1 MADDDAVALMEA
13 SQGTALWLGDGTCA
27 GGGASDAA
35 HRYSTLTS
43 NALGLAEANHAATGV
58 GFATK
63 PDIGS
68 QVDAAS
74 KLASAGVAYVFLMAG
89 LADSYDSLGSMR
101 STVAAAV
108 RAAAKAWPKA
118 RVVVGVAPGCLTG
131 LDDDKLGKMELVW
144 TAIRL
149 GAGDAGALVCDGL
162 WKVCGS
168 DPALCSSG
176 RLPNDDGHAL
186 LAESIEASVR
196 EDQGEPLDQPIEN
209 LTRVVASGGG
219 DWLSRSLRE
228 SRRREAEKREANR
241 PTGTELSNIT
251 SKLEDVTKGQA
262 LMQAIQQQ
270 MLDQLKQQQETLE
283 KQQRQ
288 LETQQD
294 QLKRQSD
301 QLKRQSDQLKR
312 QQETLTGIVGQ
323 QGDTVESLKSI
334 TAQLASQQTKIQ
346 QTITKCYGEF
356 EHLSK
361 VLGGQNIIYNPMFPP
376 SW

>member
-1 MADDDAVALMEA
+1 MADDDTIASMEA

-27 GGGASDAA
+27 GGGASDAT

-43 NALGLAEANHAATGV
+43 KALGLVEENHAATGV

-63 PDIGS
+63 PNVGS

-74 KLASAGVAYVFLMAG
+74 KLALAGVTYVFLMAG
-89 LADSYDSLGSMR
+89 ITDSYDSLGSMR
-101 STVAAAV
+101 SATAAAV
-108 RAAAKAWPKA
+108 RAAAKAWPGA
-118 RVVVGVAPGCLTG
+118 RVVAGVAPGCLTG
-131 LDDDKLGKMELVW
+131 LDDAALERMELVW

-176 RLPNDDGHAL
+176 RLPNDDGHAA

-196 EDQGEPLDQPIEN
+196 EDQGEPLDAPITD

-270 MLDQLKQQQETLE
+270 MLDQLKQQQETIE

-294 QLKRQSD
+294 QL
-301 QLKRQSDQLKR
+301 R
-312 QQETLTGIVGQ
+312 QQQASLQSQQKQLESIVGQ
-323 QGDTVESLKSI
+323 QGETVASLQTM
-334 TAQLASQQTKIQ
+334 TADLQKQVRNTSVLLNWCNVQFGAISS
-346 QTITKCYGEF
+346 YVEGYVPG
-356 EHLSK
+356 SK
-361 VLGGQNIIYNPMFPP
+361 PALE
-376 SW
+376 

>member
-1 MADDDAVALMEA
+1 MADDDAVASVEA

-43 NALGLAEANHAATGV
+43 KALGLVEENHAATGV

-74 KLASAGVAYVFLMAG
+74 KLGLAGVAYVFLMAG
-89 LADSYDSLGSMR
+89 ITDSYDSLGSMR
-101 STVAAAV
+101 SAMAAAV
-108 RAAAKAWPKA
+108 RAAAKAWPGA
-118 RVVVGVAPGCLTG
+118 RVVAGVAPGCLTG
-131 LDDDKLGKMELVW
+131 LDDDKLEKMELVW

-149 GAGDAGALVCDGL
+149 GAGDAGALVRDGL

-176 RLPNDDGHAL
+176 RLPNDDGHAA

-196 EDQGEPLDQPIEN
+196 EDQGEPLDQPVEN
-209 LTRVVASGGG
+209 LTRVVTSGGA
-219 DWLSRSLRE
+219 DWLSRSMLA

-270 MLDQLKQQQETLE
+270 MLDQLKRQQKMLESQQDQLKQQQETL
-283 KQQRQ
+283 QRQ
-288 LETQQD
+288 QTALEAAQKQLGQQQD
-294 QLKRQSD
+294 QL
-301 QLKRQSDQLKR
+301 
-312 QQETLTGIVGQ
+312 GQ
-323 QGDTVESLKSI
+323 QQDEMK
-334 TAQLASQQTKIQ
+334 K
-346 QTITKCYGEF
+346 TITNWSENTLRPWIEK
-356 EHLSK
+356 EHQKIWDAVHKLQQ
-361 VLGGQNIIYNPMFPP
+361 GTNA
-376 SW
+376 

>member
-1 MADDDAVALMEA
+1 MADDDAGVSTEE

-27 GGGASDAA
+27 GGGASDTA

-43 NALGLAEANHAATGV
+43 KALGLVEANHAATGV
-58 GFATK
+58 GFATE

-74 KLASAGVAYVFLMAG
+74 KLALTGVTYVFLMAG
-89 LADSYDSLGSMR
+89 LADFYDSLGSMR
-101 STVAAAV
+101 AATTAAV
-108 RAAAKAWPKA
+108 RAAAKAWPGA
-118 RVVVGVAPGCLTG
+118 RVVAGVAPGCLTG
-131 LDDDKLGKMELVW
+131 LDDAALEKMELVW

-168 DPALCSSG
+168 DPALCASG
-176 RLPNDDGHAL
+176 GLPNDDGHAA

-196 EDQGEPLDQPIEN
+196 EDQGEPLDQPIAD
-209 LTRVVASGGG
+209 LTRVVVSGGG

-262 LMQAIQQQ
+262 LMQAIQRQ
-270 MLDQLKQQQETLE
+270 MLDQLKRQQETLE

-288 LETQQD
+288 LETQQG

-301 QLKRQSDQLKR
+301 QLQR

-334 TAQLASQQTKIQ
+334 TAQLGQQQTRIQ

-361 VLGGQNIIYNPMFPP
+361 VLGGQNIIYSPMFPP

>member
-1 MADDDAVALMEA
+1 MADDDTIASMEA
-13 SQGTALWLGDGTCA
+13 SQGTVLWLGDGTCA

-43 NALGLAEANHAATGV
+43 KALGLVEENHAATGV

-74 KLASAGVAYVFLMAG
+74 KLGLAGVAYVFLMAG
-89 LADSYDSLGSMR
+89 ITDSYDSLGSMR
-101 STVAAAV
+101 SATAAAV
-108 RAAAKAWPKA
+108 RAAAKAWPGA
-118 RVVVGVAPGCLTG
+118 RVVAGVAPGCLTG
-131 LDDDKLGKMELVW
+131 LDDAALERMELVW

-176 RLPNDDGHAL
+176 GLPNDDGHAL

-196 EDQGEPLDQPIEN
+196 EDQGEPLDQPVEN
-209 LTRVVASGGG
+209 LTRVVTSGGG

-270 MLDQLKQQQETLE
+270 MLDQLQRQQKMLESQQQQLKQQQDAPAG
-283 KQQRQ
+283 
-288 LETQQD
+288 QQD
-294 QLKRQSD
+294 QL
-301 QLKRQSDQLKR
+301 R
-312 QQETLTGIVGQ
+312 QQQASLQSQQKQLESIVGQ
-323 QGDTVESLKSI
+323 QGETVASLQTVTADLQKQARNTSVLLNWCNVQFGSI
-334 TAQLASQQTKIQ
+334 SS
-346 QTITKCYGEF
+346 YVEGYVPG
-356 EHLSK
+356 SK
-361 VLGGQNIIYNPMFPP
+361 PALE
-376 SW
+376 

>member
-1 MADDDAVALMEA
+1 MADDDEAGVSTDA
-13 SQGTALWLGDGTCA
+13 SQGTALWLGDGACA

-43 NALGLAEANHAATGV
+43 KALGLVEANHAATGV

-63 PDIGS
+63 PDVGS
-68 QVDAAS
+68 QVDTAS
-74 KLASAGVAYVFLMAG
+74 KLGLAGVEYVFLMAG
-89 LADSYDSLGSMR
+89 ITDSYDSLGSMR
-101 STVAAAV
+101 SATAAAV
-108 RAAAKAWPKA
+108 RAAAKAWPGA
-118 RVVVGVAPGCLTG
+118 RVVAGVAPGCLTG
-131 LDDDKLGKMELVW
+131 LDDTALERMELVW

-149 GAGDAGALVCDGL
+149 GAEDAGALVCDGL

-196 EDQGEPLDQPIEN
+196 EDQGEPLDQPIAD

-270 MLDQLKQQQETLE
+270 MLGHLKQQQETVE

-288 LETQQD
+288 LETQQE
-294 QLKRQSD
+294 QL
-301 QLKRQSDQLKR
+301 R
-312 QQETLTGIVGQ
+312 QQQASLQSQQKQLESIVGQ
-323 QGDTVESLKSI
+323 QGETVASLQTV
-334 TAQLASQQTKIQ
+334 TAGLQKQARNTSVLLNWCNVQFGAISS
-346 QTITKCYGEF
+346 YVEGYVPG
-356 EHLSK
+356 SK
-361 VLGGQNIIYNPMFPP
+361 PALE
-376 SW
+376 

>member
-1 MADDDAVALMEA
+1 MSDDEADVSTDA

-43 NALGLAEANHAATGV
+43 KALGLVEENHAATGV
-58 GFATK
+58 GFATE
-63 PDIGS
+63 PDVGS

-74 KLASAGVAYVFLMAG
+74 KLGLAGVEYVFLMAG
-89 LADSYDSLGSMR
+89 ITDSYDSLGSMR
-101 STVAAAV
+101 SATAAAV

-118 RVVVGVAPGCLTG
+118 RVVAGVAPGCLTG

-149 GAGDAGALVCDGL
+149 GAENAGALVCDGL

-176 RLPNDDGHAL
+176 RLPNDDGHAA

-196 EDQGEPLDQPIEN
+196 EDQGEPLDRPVEH

-270 MLDQLKQQQETLE
+270 MLELLQRQQQMLEDQQAQLKAQQETL
-283 KQQRQ
+283 QRQQTALGSAQRQ
-288 LETQQD
+288 LKNQQD
-294 QLKRQSD
+294 QLGKQQQ
-301 QLKRQSDQLKR
+301 QL
-312 QQETLTGIVGQ
+312 GQ
-323 QGDTVESLKSI
+323 QQDLMKQRINEWASTELKPWI
-334 TAQLASQQTKIQ
+334 EKEHQKIWDAVHKIQ
-346 QTITKCYGEF
+346 QGTKA
-356 EHLSK
+356 
-361 VLGGQNIIYNPMFPP
+361 
-376 SW
+376 

>member
-1 MADDDAVALMEA
+1 MADDDTIASMEA

-43 NALGLAEANHAATGV
+43 KALGLVEANHAATGV

-74 KLASAGVAYVFLMAG
+74 KLGLADVAYVFLMAG
-89 LADSYDSLGSMR
+89 ITDSYDSLGSMR
-101 STVAAAV
+101 SATAAAV
-108 RAAAKAWPKA
+108 RTAAKAWPGA
-118 RVVVGVAPGCLTG
+118 RVVAGVAPGCLTG

-196 EDQGEPLDQPIEN
+196 EDQGEPLDQPIAD
-209 LTRVVASGGG
+209 LTRVVASGGA
-219 DWLSRSLRE
+219 DWLSRSMLA

-270 MLDQLKQQQETLE
+270 MLDQLKRQQKMLESQQDQLKQQQETL
-283 KQQRQ
+283 QRQ
-288 LETQQD
+288 QTALEAAQKQLGQQQD
-294 QLKRQSD
+294 QL
-301 QLKRQSDQLKR
+301 
-312 QQETLTGIVGQ
+312 GQ
-323 QGDTVESLKSI
+323 QQDEMK
-334 TAQLASQQTKIQ
+334 K
-346 QTITKCYGEF
+346 TITNWSENTLRPWIEK
-356 EHLSK
+356 EHQKIWDAVHKLQQ
-361 VLGGQNIIYNPMFPP
+361 GTNA
-376 SW
+376 

>member
-1 MADDDAVALMEA
+1 MADDDTIASMEA

-43 NALGLAEANHAATGV
+43 KALGLVEENHAATGV

-74 KLASAGVAYVFLMAG
+74 KLGLAGVAYVFLMAG
-89 LADSYDSLGSMR
+89 ITDSYDS
-101 STVAAAV
+101 
-108 RAAAKAWPKA
+108 
-118 RVVVGVAPGCLTG
+118 GCLTG
-131 LDDDKLGKMELVW
+131 LDDAALERMELVW

-176 RLPNDDGHAL
+176 GLPNDDGHAL

-196 EDQGEPLDQPIEN
+196 EDQGEPLDQPVEN
-209 LTRVVASGGG
+209 LTRVVTSGGG

-270 MLDQLKQQQETLE
+270 MLDQLQRQQKMLESQQQQLKQQQDALAG
-283 KQQRQ
+283 
-288 LETQQD
+288 QQD
-294 QLKRQSD
+294 QL
-301 QLKRQSDQLKR
+301 R
-312 QQETLTGIVGQ
+312 QQQASLQSQQKQLESIVGQ
-323 QGDTVESLKSI
+323 QGETVASLQTV
-334 TAQLASQQTKIQ
+334 TADLQKQARNMSVLLNWCNVQFGAISS
-346 QTITKCYGEF
+346 YVEGYVPG
-356 EHLSK
+356 SK
-361 VLGGQNIIYNPMFPP
+361 PALE
-376 SW
+376 

>member
-43 NALGLAEANHAATGV
+43 KALGLVEANHAATGV

-74 KLASAGVAYVFLMAG
+74 KLGLAGVEYVFLMAG
-89 LADSYDSLGSMR
+89 ITDSYDSLGSMR
-101 STVAAAV
+101 SATAAAV

-118 RVVVGVAPGCLTG
+118 RVVAGVAPGCLTG

-149 GAGDAGALVCDGL
+149 GAENAGALVCDGL

-176 RLPNDDGHAL
+176 RLPNDDGHAA

-196 EDQGEPLDQPIEN
+196 EDQGEPLDRPVEH
-209 LTRVVASGGG
+209 LTRVVTSGGA
-219 DWLSRSLRE
+219 DWLSRSMLA

-270 MLDQLKQQQETLE
+270 MLDQLKRQQKMLESQQDQLKQQQETL
-283 KQQRQ
+283 QRQ
-288 LETQQD
+288 QTALEAAQKQLGQQQD
-294 QLKRQSD
+294 QL
-301 QLKRQSDQLKR
+301 
-312 QQETLTGIVGQ
+312 GQ
-323 QGDTVESLKSI
+323 QQDEMK
-334 TAQLASQQTKIQ
+334 K
-346 QTITKCYGEF
+346 TITNWSENTLRPWIEK
-356 EHLSK
+356 EHQKIWDAVHKLQQ
-361 VLGGQNIIYNPMFPP
+361 GTNA
-376 SW
+376 

>member
-176 RLPNDDGHAL
+176 GLPNDDGHAL

-196 EDQGEPLDQPIEN
+196 EDQGEPLDQPIAD

-270 MLDQLKQQQETLE
+270 MLELLQRQQQMLEDQQAQLKAQQETLQRQQTALE
-283 KQQRQ
+283 SAQRQ
-288 LETQQD
+288 LKNQQD
-294 QLKRQSD
+294 QLGKQQQ
-301 QLKRQSDQLKR
+301 QL
-312 QQETLTGIVGQ
+312 GQ
-323 QGDTVESLKSI
+323 QQDLMKQRINEWASTELKPWI
-334 TAQLASQQTKIQ
+334 EKEHQKIWDAVHKIQ
-346 QTITKCYGEF
+346 QGTKA
-356 EHLSK
+356 
-361 VLGGQNIIYNPMFPP
+361 
-376 SW
+376 

>member
-1 MADDDAVALMEA
+1 MADDDTIASMEA

-43 NALGLAEANHAATGV
+43 KALGLVEENHAATGV

-74 KLASAGVAYVFLMAG
+74 KLGLAGVAYVFLMAG
-89 LADSYDSLGSMR
+89 ITDSYDSLGSMR
-101 STVAAAV
+101 SATAAAV
-108 RAAAKAWPKA
+108 RAAAKAWPGA
-118 RVVVGVAPGCLTG
+118 HVVAGVAPGCLTG
-131 LDDDKLGKMELVW
+131 LDDAALERMELVW

-176 RLPNDDGHAL
+176 GLPNDDGHAL

-196 EDQGEPLDQPIEN
+196 EDQGEPLDQPIAD

-219 DWLSRSLRE
+219 DWLSRSLQA

-251 SKLEDVTKGQA
+251 AKLEDVTKGQA

-270 MLDQLKQQQETLE
+270 MLDQLQRQQKMLESQQEQLKQQQDALAG
-283 KQQRQ
+283 QQEQLRQQQASLQSQQKQ
-288 LETQQD
+288 LE
-294 QLKRQSD
+294 S
-301 QLKRQSDQLKR
+301 
-312 QQETLTGIVGQ
+312 IVGQ
-323 QGDTVESLKSI
+323 QGETVAYLQTV
-334 TAQLASQQTKIQ
+334 TADLQKQARNTSVLLNWCNVQFGAISS
-346 QTITKCYGEF
+346 YVEGYVPG
-356 EHLSK
+356 SK
-361 VLGGQNIIYNPMFPP
+361 PALE
-376 SW
+376 

>member
-1 MADDDAVALMEA
+1 MADDDTIASMEA

-35 HRYSTLTS
+35 HRYSTLAS
-43 NALGLAEANHAATGV
+43 KALGLVEANHAATGV
-58 GFATK
+58 GFATQ
-63 PDIGS
+63 PDVGS

-74 KLASAGVAYVFLMAG
+74 KLGLAGVAYVFLMAG
-89 LADSYDSLGSMR
+89 ITDSYDSLGGMR
-101 STVAAAV
+101 SATAAAV

-118 RVVVGVAPGCLTG
+118 RVVAGVAPGCLTG

-196 EDQGEPLDQPIEN
+196 EDQGEPLDRPVEH
-209 LTRVVASGGG
+209 LTRVVTSGGA
-219 DWLSRSLRE
+219 DWLSRSMLA

-270 MLDQLKQQQETLE
+270 MLDQLKRQQKMLESQQDQLKQQQETL
-283 KQQRQ
+283 QRQ
-288 LETQQD
+288 QTALEAAQKQLGQQQD
-294 QLKRQSD
+294 QL
-301 QLKRQSDQLKR
+301 
-312 QQETLTGIVGQ
+312 GQ
-323 QGDTVESLKSI
+323 QQDEMK
-334 TAQLASQQTKIQ
+334 K
-346 QTITKCYGEF
+346 TITNWSENTLRPWIEK
-356 EHLSK
+356 EHQKIWDAVHKL
-361 VLGGQNIIYNPMFPP
+361 QQDTNA
-376 SW
+376 

>member
-27 GGGASDAA
+27 GGGASDND

-43 NALGLAEANHAATGV
+43 KALGLVEENHAATGV
-58 GFATK
+58 GFATE
-63 PDIGS
+63 PDVGS

-74 KLASAGVAYVFLMAG
+74 KLGLAGVAYVFLMAG
-89 LADSYDSLGSMR
+89 ITDSYDSLGSMR
-101 STVAAAV
+101 SATAAAV
-108 RAAAKAWPKA
+108 RAAAKAWPGA
-118 RVVVGVAPGCLTG
+118 RVVAGVAPGCLTG
-131 LDDDKLGKMELVW
+131 LDDTALEKMELVW

-168 DPALCSSG
+168 DPALCASG
-176 RLPNDDGHAL
+176 GLPNDDGHAA

-196 EDQGEPLDQPIEN
+196 EDQGEPLDQPIAD

-219 DWLSRSLRE
+219 DWLSRSLQA

-270 MLDQLKQQQETLE
+270 MLDQLKRQQKMLEIQQDQLKQQQETL
-283 KQQRQ
+283 QRQ
-288 LETQQD
+288 QTALEAAQKQLGQQQD
-294 QLKRQSD
+294 QL
-301 QLKRQSDQLKR
+301 
-312 QQETLTGIVGQ
+312 GQ
-323 QGDTVESLKSI
+323 QQDEMK
-334 TAQLASQQTKIQ
+334 K
-346 QTITKCYGEF
+346 TITNWSENTLRPWIEK
-356 EHLSK
+356 EHQKIWDAVHKLQQ
-361 VLGGQNIIYNPMFPP
+361 GTNA
-376 SW
+376 

>member
-1 MADDDAVALMEA
+1 MADDDTNASMEA

-43 NALGLAEANHAATGV
+43 KALGLVEENHAATGV

-74 KLASAGVAYVFLMAG
+74 KLGLAGVAYVFLMAG
-89 LADSYDSLGSMR
+89 ITDSYDSLGGMR
-101 STVAAAV
+101 AATTATV
-108 RAAAKAWPKA
+108 RAAAKAWPGA
-118 RVVVGVAPGCLTG
+118 RVVAGVAPGCLTG
-131 LDDDKLGKMELVW
+131 LDDAALERMGLVW

-176 RLPNDDGHAL
+176 GLPNDDGHAA

-196 EDQGEPLDQPIEN
+196 EDQGEPLDAPIAD

-251 SKLEDVTKGQA
+251 SKLEAVTKGQA

-301 QLKRQSDQLKR
+301 QLQR

-334 TAQLASQQTKIQ
+334 TAQLGQQQTRIQ

-361 VLGGQNIIYNPMFPP
+361 VLGGQNIIYSPLFSP

>member
-1 MADDDAVALMEA
+1 MADDDTIASMEA

-43 NALGLAEANHAATGV
+43 KALGLVEANHAATGV

-74 KLASAGVAYVFLMAG
+74 KLGLAGVEYVFLMAG
-89 LADSYDSLGSMR
+89 ITDSYDSLGSMR
-101 STVAAAV
+101 SATAAAV
-108 RAAAKAWPKA
+108 RAAAKAWPGA
-118 RVVVGVAPGCLTG
+118 RVVAGVAPGCLAG
-131 LDDDKLGKMELVW
+131 LDDTALEKMELVW

-162 WKVCGS
+162 WKICGS

-176 RLPNDDGHAL
+176 GLPNDDGHAA

-196 EDQGEPLDQPIEN
+196 EDQGEPLDRPVEH
-209 LTRVVASGGG
+209 LTRVVTSGGA
-219 DWLSRSLRE
+219 DWLSRSMLA

-270 MLDQLKQQQETLE
+270 MLDQLKRQQKMLESQQDQLKQQQETL
-283 KQQRQ
+283 QRQ
-288 LETQQD
+288 QTALEAAQKQLGQQQD
-294 QLKRQSD
+294 QL
-301 QLKRQSDQLKR
+301 
-312 QQETLTGIVGQ
+312 GQ
-323 QGDTVESLKSI
+323 QQDEMK
-334 TAQLASQQTKIQ
+334 K
-346 QTITKCYGEF
+346 TITNWSENTLRPWIEK
-356 EHLSK
+356 EHQKIWDAVHKLQQ
-361 VLGGQNIIYNPMFPP
+361 GTNA
-376 SW
+376 

>member
-176 RLPNDDGHAL
+176 GLPNDDGHAL

-196 EDQGEPLDQPIEN
+196 EDQGEPLDRPVEN

-270 MLDQLKQQQETLE
+270 MLELLQRQQQMLEDQQAQLKAQQETLQRQQTALE
-283 KQQRQ
+283 SAQRQ
-288 LETQQD
+288 LKNQQD
-294 QLKRQSD
+294 QLGKQQQ
-301 QLKRQSDQLKR
+301 QL
-312 QQETLTGIVGQ
+312 GQ
-323 QGDTVESLKSI
+323 QQDLMKQRINEWASTELKPWI
-334 TAQLASQQTKIQ
+334 EKEHQKIWDAVHKIQ
-346 QTITKCYGEF
+346 QGTKA
-356 EHLSK
+356 
-361 VLGGQNIIYNPMFPP
+361 
-376 SW
+376 

>member
-1 MADDDAVALMEA
+1 MADDDTIASMEA

-43 NALGLAEANHAATGV
+43 KALGLVEENHAATGV

-63 PDIGS
+63 PDVGS

-74 KLASAGVAYVFLMAG
+74 KLGLAGVAYVFLMAG
-89 LADSYDSLGSMR
+89 ITDSYDSLGSMR
-101 STVAAAV
+101 SAAAAAV
-108 RAAAKAWPKA
+108 RAAAKAWPGA
-118 RVVVGVAPGCLTG
+118 RVVAGVAPGCLTG
-131 LDDDKLGKMELVW
+131 LDDTALERMGLVW

-168 DPALCSSG
+168 DPALCSG
-176 RLPNDDGHAL
+176 GLPNDDGHAA

-196 EDQGEPLDQPIEN
+196 EDQGEPLDAPITD

-251 SKLEDVTKGQA
+251 PKLEDVTKGQA

-270 MLDQLKQQQETLE
+270 MLDQLKRQQKMLE
-283 KQQRQ
+283 NQQKQ
-288 LETQQD
+288 LKAQQD
-294 QLKRQSD
+294 QLKAQQD
-301 QLKRQSDQLKR
+301 QLRR

-323 QGDTVESLKSI
+323 QGATVASLKSI

-361 VLGGQNIIYNPMFPP
+361 VLGGQNIIYSPMFPP

>member
-1 MADDDAVALMEA
+1 MADDDTIASMEA
-13 SQGTALWLGDGTCA
+13 SQGTVLWLGDGPCA
-27 GGGASDAA
+27 GGGASDAT

-43 NALGLAEANHAATGV
+43 KALGLVEENHAATGV

-74 KLASAGVAYVFLMAG
+74 KLALAGVTYVFLMAG
-89 LADSYDSLGSMR
+89 ITDSYDSLGSMR
-101 STVAAAV
+101 SATAAAV
-108 RAAAKAWPKA
+108 RAAAKAWPGA
-118 RVVVGVAPGCLTG
+118 RVVAGVAPGCLTG
-131 LDDDKLGKMELVW
+131 LDDAALERMELVW

-176 RLPNDDGHAL
+176 RLPNDDGHAA

-196 EDQGEPLDQPIEN
+196 EDQGEPLDAPITD

-270 MLDQLKQQQETLE
+270 MLDQLKQQQETIE

-294 QLKRQSD
+294 QL
-301 QLKRQSDQLKR
+301 R
-312 QQETLTGIVGQ
+312 QQQASLQSQQKQLESIVGQ
-323 QGDTVESLKSI
+323 QGETVASLQTM
-334 TAQLASQQTKIQ
+334 TADLQKQVRNTSVLLNWCNVQFGAISS
-346 QTITKCYGEF
+346 YVEGYVPG
-356 EHLSK
+356 SK
-361 VLGGQNIIYNPMFPP
+361 PALE
-376 SW
+376 

>member
-1 MADDDAVALMEA
+1 MADDDTIASMEA

-35 HRYSTLTS
+35 HRYSTLAS
-43 NALGLAEANHAATGV
+43 KALGLVEANHAATGV

-74 KLASAGVAYVFLMAG
+74 KLGLAGVAYVFLMAG
-89 LADSYDSLGSMR
+89 ITDSYDSLGGMR
-101 STVAAAV
+101 SATAAAV

-118 RVVVGVAPGCLTG
+118 RVVAGVAPGCLTG

-196 EDQGEPLDQPIEN
+196 EDQGEPLDRPVEH
-209 LTRVVASGGG
+209 LTRVVTSGGA
-219 DWLSRSLRE
+219 DWLSRSMLA

-270 MLDQLKQQQETLE
+270 MLDQLKRQQKMLESQQDQLKQQQETL
-283 KQQRQ
+283 QRQ
-288 LETQQD
+288 QTALEAAQKQLGQQQD
-294 QLKRQSD
+294 QL
-301 QLKRQSDQLKR
+301 
-312 QQETLTGIVGQ
+312 GQ
-323 QGDTVESLKSI
+323 QQDEMK
-334 TAQLASQQTKIQ
+334 K
-346 QTITKCYGEF
+346 TITNWSENTLRPWIEK
-356 EHLSK
+356 EHQKIWDAVHKLQQ
-361 VLGGQNIIYNPMFPP
+361 GTNA
-376 SW
+376 

>member
-1 MADDDAVALMEA
+1 MSNDEADVSMEA

-27 GGGASDAA
+27 GGGASDTA
-35 HRYSTLTS
+35 HRYSTLAS
-43 NALGLAEANHAATGV
+43 KALGLAEANHAATGV

-63 PDIGS
+63 PDVGS
-68 QVDAAS
+68 QVEAAS
-74 KLASAGVAYVFLMAG
+74 KLALAGVAYVFLMAG
-89 LADSYDSLGSMR
+89 FADSYDSLGGMR

-149 GAGDAGALVCDGL
+149 GAEDADALVCDGL
-162 WKVCGS
+162 WKICGS

-176 RLPNDDGHAL
+176 GLPNDDGHTA

-196 EDQGEPLDQPIEN
+196 EDQGEPLDRPVEN
-209 LTRVVASGGG
+209 LTRVVTSGGG
-219 DWLSRSLRE
+219 DWLSRSLQA

-251 SKLEDVTKGQA
+251 AKLEDVTKGQA

-270 MLDQLKQQQETLE
+270 MLDQLQRQQKMLEAQQE
-283 KQQRQ
+283 Q
-288 LETQQD
+288 LKAQQD
-294 QLKRQSD
+294 QLKQQND
-301 QLKRQSDQLKR
+301 QLKA
-312 QQETLTGIVGQ
+312 QQGTLSGIVGQ

-334 TAQLASQQTKIQ
+334 TTQLTQQQTKIQ

-356 EHLSK
+356 ENLSK
-361 VLGGQNIIYNPMFPP
+361 VLGGQNIIYSPMFPP

>member
-1 MADDDAVALMEA
+1 MADDDAGVSTEE

-43 NALGLAEANHAATGV
+43 KALGLVEENHAATGV
-58 GFATK
+58 GFATE

-74 KLASAGVAYVFLMAG
+74 KLALTGVTYVFLMAG
-89 LADSYDSLGSMR
+89 LADFYDSLGSMR
-101 STVAAAV
+101 AATTAAV
-108 RAAAKAWPKA
+108 RAAAKAWPGA
-118 RVVVGVAPGCLTG
+118 RVVAGVAPGCLTG
-131 LDDDKLGKMELVW
+131 LDDDKLEKMELVW
-144 TAIRL
+144 TAIRT

-162 WKVCGS
+162 WKICGS
-168 DPALCSSG
+168 DPALCASG
-176 RLPNDDGHAL
+176 GLPNDDGHAA

-196 EDQGEPLDQPIEN
+196 EDQGEPLDQPIAD
-209 LTRVVASGGG
+209 LTRVVVSGGG
-219 DWLSRSLRE
+219 DGCRAPCGSQAARGRE
-228 SRRREAEKREANR
+228 REANR

-262 LMQAIQQQ
+262 LMQAIQRQ

-288 LETQQD
+288 LETQQG

-301 QLKRQSDQLKR
+301 QLKA

-334 TAQLASQQTKIQ
+334 TAQLGQQQTRIQ

-361 VLGGQNIIYNPMFPP
+361 VLGGQNIIYSPMFPP

>member
-176 RLPNDDGHAL
+176 RLPNDDGHAA

-196 EDQGEPLDQPIEN
+196 EDQGEPLDRPVEN

-270 MLDQLKQQQETLE
+270 MLELLQRQQQMLEDQQAQLKAQQETLQRQQTALE
-283 KQQRQ
+283 SAQRQ
-288 LETQQD
+288 LKNQQD
-294 QLKRQSD
+294 QLGKQQQ
-301 QLKRQSDQLKR
+301 QL
-312 QQETLTGIVGQ
+312 GQ
-323 QGDTVESLKSI
+323 QQDLMKQRINEWASTELKPWI
-334 TAQLASQQTKIQ
+334 EKEHQKIWDAVHKIQ
-346 QTITKCYGEF
+346 QGTKA
-356 EHLSK
+356 
-361 VLGGQNIIYNPMFPP
+361 
-376 SW
+376 

>member
-1 MADDDAVALMEA
+1 MADDDTIASMEA
-13 SQGTALWLGDGTCA
+13 SQGNALWLGDGTCA

-74 KLASAGVAYVFLMAG
+74 KLASAGVTYVFLMAG
-89 LADSYDSLGSMR
+89 LADFYDSLGSMR
-101 STVAAAV
+101 AATTAAV

-162 WKVCGS
+162 WKICGS
-168 DPALCSSG
+168 DPALCASG
-176 RLPNDDGHAL
+176 RLPNDDGHAA

-196 EDQGEPLDQPIEN
+196 EDQGEPLDRPVEH
-209 LTRVVASGGG
+209 LTRVVTSGGA
-219 DWLSRSLRE
+219 DWLSRSMLA

-270 MLDQLKQQQETLE
+270 MLDQLKRQQKMLESQQDQLKQQQETL
-283 KQQRQ
+283 QRQ
-288 LETQQD
+288 QTALEAAQKQLGQQQD
-294 QLKRQSD
+294 QL
-301 QLKRQSDQLKR
+301 
-312 QQETLTGIVGQ
+312 GQ
-323 QGDTVESLKSI
+323 QQDEMK
-334 TAQLASQQTKIQ
+334 K
-346 QTITKCYGEF
+346 TITNWSENTLRPWIEK
-356 EHLSK
+356 EHQKIWDAVHKLQQ
-361 VLGGQNIIYNPMFPP
+361 GTNA
-376 SW
+376 

>member
-1 MADDDAVALMEA
+1 MSNDEADVSTDA

-35 HRYSTLTS
+35 HRYSTLAS
-43 NALGLAEANHAATGV
+43 KALGLVEANHAATGV

-63 PDIGS
+63 PDVGS

-74 KLASAGVAYVFLMAG
+74 KLALADVAYVFLMAG
-89 LADSYDSLGSMR
+89 LADSYDSLA
-101 STVAAAV
+101 ST
-108 RAAAKAWPKA
+108 PKA

-149 GAGDAGALVCDGL
+149 GSEDAGALVCDGL
-162 WKVCGS
+162 WKICGA

-176 RLPNDDGHAL
+176 GLPNDDGHAL

-196 EDQGEPLDQPIEN
+196 EDQGEPLDAPITD
-209 LTRVVASGGG
+209 LTRVVTSGGG
-219 DWLSRSLRE
+219 DWLSRSLQA

-251 SKLEDVTKGQA
+251 SKLEDVTRGQA

-270 MLDQLKQQQETLE
+270 MLDQLQRQQKMLESQQAQLKAQQDQLKQQQETL
-283 KQQRQ
+283 QRQ
-288 LETQQD
+288 QTALEAAQKQLGQQQD
-294 QLKRQSD
+294 QL
-301 QLKRQSDQLKR
+301 
-312 QQETLTGIVGQ
+312 GQ
-323 QGDTVESLKSI
+323 QQDEMK
-334 TAQLASQQTKIQ
+334 K
-346 QTITKCYGEF
+346 TITNWSENTLRPWIEK
-356 EHLSK
+356 EHQKIWDAVHKLQQ
-361 VLGGQNIIYNPMFPP
+361 GTNA
-376 SW
+376 

>member
-1 MADDDAVALMEA
+1 MADDDAGVSTEE

-43 NALGLAEANHAATGV
+43 KALGLVEENHAATGV

-63 PDIGS
+63 SDIGS

-74 KLASAGVAYVFLMAG
+74 KLGLAGVEYVFLMAG
-89 LADSYDSLGSMR
+89 ITDSYDSLGSMR
-101 STVAAAV
+101 SATAAAV

-118 RVVVGVAPGCLTG
+118 RVVAGVAPGCLTG

-149 GAGDAGALVCDGL
+149 GAGDAGALVRDGL

-176 RLPNDDGHAL
+176 GLPNDDGHAL

-196 EDQGEPLDQPIEN
+196 EDQGEPLDQPIAD
-209 LTRVVASGGG
+209 LTRVVVSGGG
-219 DWLSRSLRE
+219 DWLSRSMLA

-270 MLDQLKQQQETLE
+270 MLDQLKRQQKMLESQQDQLKQQQETL
-283 KQQRQ
+283 QRQ
-288 LETQQD
+288 QTALEAAQKQLGQQQD
-294 QLKRQSD
+294 QL
-301 QLKRQSDQLKR
+301 
-312 QQETLTGIVGQ
+312 GQ
-323 QGDTVESLKSI
+323 QQDEMK
-334 TAQLASQQTKIQ
+334 K
-346 QTITKCYGEF
+346 TITNWSENTLRPWIEK
-356 EHLSK
+356 EHQKIWDAVHKLQQ
-361 VLGGQNIIYNPMFPP
+361 GTNA
-376 SW
+376 

>member
-43 NALGLAEANHAATGV
+43 KALGLVEANHAATGV

-74 KLASAGVAYVFLMAG
+74 KLGLAGVEYVFLMAG
-89 LADSYDSLGSMR
+89 ITDSYDSLGSMR
-101 STVAAAV
+101 SATAAAV
-108 RAAAKAWPKA
+108 RAAAKAWPGA
-118 RVVVGVAPGCLTG
+118 RVVAGVAPGCLAG
-131 LDDDKLGKMELVW
+131 LDDAALERMELVW

-149 GAGDAGALVCDGL
+149 GAGDAGALVRDGL

-176 RLPNDDGHAL
+176 RLPNDDGHAA

-196 EDQGEPLDQPIEN
+196 EDQGEPLDRPVEH
-209 LTRVVASGGG
+209 LTRVVTSGGA
-219 DWLSRSLRE
+219 DWLSRSMLA

-270 MLDQLKQQQETLE
+270 MLDQLKRQQKMLESQQDQLKQQQETL
-283 KQQRQ
+283 QRQ
-288 LETQQD
+288 QTALEAAQKQLGQQQD
-294 QLKRQSD
+294 QL
-301 QLKRQSDQLKR
+301 
-312 QQETLTGIVGQ
+312 GQ
-323 QGDTVESLKSI
+323 QQDEMK
-334 TAQLASQQTKIQ
+334 K
-346 QTITKCYGEF
+346 TITNWSENTLRPWIEK
-356 EHLSK
+356 EHQKIWDAVHKLQQ
-361 VLGGQNIIYNPMFPP
+361 GTNA
-376 SW
+376 

>member
-1 MADDDAVALMEA
+1 MADDDTIASMEA

-35 HRYSTLTS
+35 HRYSTLAS
-43 NALGLAEANHAATGV
+43 KALGLVEANHAATGV
-58 GFATK
+58 GFATQ

-74 KLASAGVAYVFLMAG
+74 KLGLAGVAYVFLMAG
-89 LADSYDSLGSMR
+89 ITDSYDSLGSMR
-101 STVAAAV
+101 SATAAAV

-118 RVVVGVAPGCLTG
+118 RVVAGVAPGCLTG

-176 RLPNDDGHAL
+176 GLPNDDGHAL

-196 EDQGEPLDQPIEN
+196 EDQGEPLDRPVEN

-270 MLDQLKQQQETLE
+270 MLDQLKRQQKMLESQQDQLKQQQETL
-283 KQQRQ
+283 QRQ
-288 LETQQD
+288 QTALEAAQKQLGQQQD
-294 QLKRQSD
+294 QL
-301 QLKRQSDQLKR
+301 
-312 QQETLTGIVGQ
+312 GQ
-323 QGDTVESLKSI
+323 QQDEMK
-334 TAQLASQQTKIQ
+334 K
-346 QTITKCYGEF
+346 TITNWSENTLRPWIEK
-356 EHLSK
+356 EHQKIWDAVHKLQQ
-361 VLGGQNIIYNPMFPP
+361 GTNA
-376 SW
+376 

>member
-1 MADDDAVALMEA
+1 MADDDTIASMEA
-13 SQGTALWLGDGTCA
+13 SQGTVLWLGDGTCA

-43 NALGLAEANHAATGV
+43 KALGLVEENHAATGV

-74 KLASAGVAYVFLMAG
+74 KLG
-89 LADSYDSLGSMR
+89 LA
-101 STVAAAV
+101 
-108 RAAAKAWPKA
+108 
-118 RVVVGVAPGCLTG
+118 GVAPGCLTG
-131 LDDDKLGKMELVW
+131 LDDAALERMELVW

-176 RLPNDDGHAL
+176 GLPNDDGHAL

-196 EDQGEPLDQPIEN
+196 EDQGEPLDQPVEN
-209 LTRVVASGGG
+209 LTRVVTSGGG

-270 MLDQLKQQQETLE
+270 MLDQLQRQQKMLESQQQQLKQQQDALAG
-283 KQQRQ
+283 
-288 LETQQD
+288 QQD
-294 QLKRQSD
+294 QL
-301 QLKRQSDQLKR
+301 R
-312 QQETLTGIVGQ
+312 QQQASLQSQQKQLESIVGQ
-323 QGDTVESLKSI
+323 QGETVASLQTV
-334 TAQLASQQTKIQ
+334 TADLQKQARNTSVLLNWCNVQFGAISS
-346 QTITKCYGEF
+346 YVEGYVPG
-356 EHLSK
+356 SK
-361 VLGGQNIIYNPMFPP
+361 PALE
-376 SW
+376 

>member
-1 MADDDAVALMEA
+1 MADDDTVASVEA

-43 NALGLAEANHAATGV
+43 KALGLVEENHAAMGV
-58 GFATK
+58 GFSTK
-63 PDIGS
+63 PDVGS

-74 KLASAGVAYVFLMAG
+74 KLGLAGVAYVFLMAG
-89 LADSYDSLGSMR
+89 ITDSYDSLGSMR
-101 STVAAAV
+101 SVTAAAV
-108 RAAAKAWPKA
+108 RAAAKAWPGA
-118 RVVVGVAPGCLTG
+118 RVVAGVAPGCLTG
-131 LDDDKLGKMELVW
+131 LDDSALERMELVW

-176 RLPNDDGHAL
+176 GLPNDDGYAL

-196 EDQGEPLDQPIEN
+196 EDQDEPLDQPIAD
-209 LTRVVASGGG
+209 LTRVVTSGGG
-219 DWLSRSLRE
+219 DWLSRSLQA

-251 SKLEDVTKGQA
+251 SKLEDVTKVQA

-270 MLDQLKQQQETLE
+270 MLDQLKQQQKMLE
-283 KQQRQ
+283 NQQKQ
-288 LETQQD
+288 LKAQQD
-294 QLKRQSD
+294 QLKQQND
-301 QLKRQSDQLKR
+301 QLKA

-323 QGDTVESLKSI
+323 QGDTVASLKSI

-361 VLGGQNIIYNPMFPP
+361 VLGGQNIIYSPMFPP

>member
-1 MADDDAVALMEA
+1 MADDDTIASMEA

-43 NALGLAEANHAATGV
+43 KALGLVEENHAATGV

-74 KLASAGVAYVFLMAG
+74 KLGLAGVAYVFLTAG
-89 LADSYDSLGSMR
+89 ITDSYDSLGSIR
-101 STVAAAV
+101 SATAAAV
-108 RAAAKAWPKA
+108 RAAAKAWPGA
-118 RVVVGVAPGCLTG
+118 RVVAGVAPGCLTG
-131 LDDDKLGKMELVW
+131 LDDAALERMELVW

-176 RLPNDDGHAL
+176 GLPNDDGHAL

-196 EDQGEPLDQPIEN
+196 EDQGEPLDQPVEN
-209 LTRVVASGGG
+209 LTRVVTSGGG
-219 DWLSRSLRE
+219 DWLSRSLRG

-270 MLDQLKQQQETLE
+270 QLKQQQYALAG
-283 KQQRQ
+283 
-288 LETQQD
+288 QQD
-294 QLKRQSD
+294 QL
-301 QLKRQSDQLKR
+301 R
-312 QQETLTGIVGQ
+312 QQQASLQSQQKQLESIVGQ
-323 QGDTVESLKSI
+323 QGETVASLQTV
-334 TAQLASQQTKIQ
+334 TADLQKQARNTSVLLNWCNVQFGAISS
-346 QTITKCYGEF
+346 YVEGYVPG
-356 EHLSK
+356 SK
-361 VLGGQNIIYNPMFPP
+361 PALE
-376 SW
+376 

>member
-1 MADDDAVALMEA
+1 MADDDAGVSTEE

-43 NALGLAEANHAATGV
+43 KALGLVEANHAATGV
-58 GFATK
+58 GFATE
-63 PDIGS
+63 PDVGS

-74 KLASAGVAYVFLMAG
+74 KLGLAGVAYVFLMAG
-89 LADSYDSLGSMR
+89 ITDSYDSLGSMR
-101 STVAAAV
+101 SATAAAV
-108 RAAAKAWPKA
+108 RAAAKAWPGA
-118 RVVVGVAPGCLTG
+118 RVVAGVAPGCLTG
-131 LDDDKLGKMELVW
+131 LDDTALERMELVW

-176 RLPNDDGHAL
+176 RLPNDDGHAA

-196 EDQGEPLDQPIEN
+196 EDQGEPLDAPIAD

-270 MLDQLKQQQETLE
+270 MLDQLKRQQETLE

-288 LETQQD
+288 LETQQ
-294 QLKRQSD
+294 D

-356 EHLSK
+356 EHLST
-361 VLGGQNIIYNPMFPP
+361 VLGGQNIIYSPMFPP

>member
-43 NALGLAEANHAATGV
+43 KALGLVEENHAATGV
-58 GFATK
+58 GFATE
-63 PDIGS
+63 PDVGS

-74 KLASAGVAYVFLMAG
+74 KLGLAGVEYVFLMAG
-89 LADSYDSLGSMR
+89 ITDSYDSLGSMR
-101 STVAAAV
+101 SATAAAV

-118 RVVVGVAPGCLTG
+118 RVVAGVAPGCLAG
-131 LDDDKLGKMELVW
+131 LDDAALERMELVW

-149 GAGDAGALVCDGL
+149 GAGDAGALVRDGL

-176 RLPNDDGHAL
+176 GLPNDDGHAL

-196 EDQGEPLDQPIEN
+196 EDQGEPLDRPVEH
-209 LTRVVASGGG
+209 LTRVVTSGGA
-219 DWLSRSLRE
+219 DWLSRSMLA

-270 MLDQLKQQQETLE
+270 MLDQLKRQQKMLESQQDQLKQQQETL
-283 KQQRQ
+283 QRQ
-288 LETQQD
+288 QTALEAAQKQLGQQQD
-294 QLKRQSD
+294 QL
-301 QLKRQSDQLKR
+301 
-312 QQETLTGIVGQ
+312 GQ
-323 QGDTVESLKSI
+323 QQDEMK
-334 TAQLASQQTKIQ
+334 K
-346 QTITKCYGEF
+346 TITNWSENTLRPWIEK
-356 EHLSK
+356 EHQKIWDAVHKLQQ
-361 VLGGQNIIYNPMFPP
+361 GTNA
-376 SW
+376 

>member
-1 MADDDAVALMEA
+1 MADDDTIASMEA

-43 NALGLAEANHAATGV
+43 KALGLVEANHAATGV

-74 KLASAGVAYVFLMAG
+74 KLGLAGVEYVFLMAG
-89 LADSYDSLGSMR
+89 ITDSYDSLGSMR
-101 STVAAAV
+101 SATAAAV
-108 RAAAKAWPKA
+108 RAAAKAWPGA
-118 RVVVGVAPGCLTG
+118 RVVAGVAPGCLAG
-131 LDDDKLGKMELVW
+131 LDDTALERMELVW

-149 GAGDAGALVCDGL
+149 GAEDAGALVCDGL
-162 WKVCGS
+162 WKICGS
-168 DPALCSSG
+168 DPVLCSSG
-176 RLPNDDGHAL
+176 RLPNDDGHAA

-196 EDQGEPLDQPIEN
+196 EDQGEPLDRPIEH
-209 LTRVVASGGG
+209 LTRVVTSGGA
-219 DWLSRSLRE
+219 DWLSRSMLA

-270 MLDQLKQQQETLE
+270 MLDQLKRQQKMLESQQDQLKQQQETL
-283 KQQRQ
+283 QRQ
-288 LETQQD
+288 QTALEAAQKQLGQQQD
-294 QLKRQSD
+294 QL
-301 QLKRQSDQLKR
+301 
-312 QQETLTGIVGQ
+312 GQ
-323 QGDTVESLKSI
+323 QQDEMK
-334 TAQLASQQTKIQ
+334 K
-346 QTITKCYGEF
+346 TITNWSENTLRPWIEK
-356 EHLSK
+356 EHQKIWDAVHKLQQ
-361 VLGGQNIIYNPMFPP
+361 GTNA
-376 SW
+376 

>member
-1 MADDDAVALMEA
+1 MADDDTIASMEA

-35 HRYSTLTS
+35 HRYSTLAS
-43 NALGLAEANHAATGV
+43 KALGLVEANHAATGV
-58 GFATK
+58 GFATQ

-74 KLASAGVAYVFLMAG
+74 KLGLAGVAYVFLMAG
-89 LADSYDSLGSMR
+89 ITDSYDSLGSMR
-101 STVAAAV
+101 SATAAAV

-118 RVVVGVAPGCLTG
+118 RVVAGVAPGCLTG

-196 EDQGEPLDQPIEN
+196 EDQGEPLDRPVEN

-270 MLDQLKQQQETLE
+270 MLDQLKRQQKMLESQQDQLKQQQETL
-283 KQQRQ
+283 QRQ
-288 LETQQD
+288 QTALEAAQKQLGQQQD
-294 QLKRQSD
+294 QL
-301 QLKRQSDQLKR
+301 
-312 QQETLTGIVGQ
+312 GQ
-323 QGDTVESLKSI
+323 QQDEMK
-334 TAQLASQQTKIQ
+334 K
-346 QTITKCYGEF
+346 TITNWSENTLRPWIEK
-356 EHLSK
+356 EHQKIWDAVHKLQQ
-361 VLGGQNIIYNPMFPP
+361 GTNA
-376 SW
+376 

>member
-1 MADDDAVALMEA
+1 MADDDTIASMEV

-43 NALGLAEANHAATGV
+43 KALGLVEANHAATGV

-74 KLASAGVAYVFLMAG
+74 KLGLAGVEYVFLMAG
-89 LADSYDSLGSMR
+89 ITDSYDSLGSMR
-101 STVAAAV
+101 SATAAAV
-108 RAAAKAWPKA
+108 RAAAKAWPGA
-118 RVVVGVAPGCLTG
+118 RVVAGVAPGCLAG
-131 LDDDKLGKMELVW
+131 LDDTALEKMELVW

-149 GAGDAGALVCDGL
+149 GAEDAGALVCDGL
-162 WKVCGS
+162 WKICGS
-168 DPALCSSG
+168 DPALCASG
-176 RLPNDDGHAL
+176 GLPNDDGHAA

-196 EDQGEPLDQPIEN
+196 EDQGEPLDRPVEH
-209 LTRVVASGGG
+209 LTRVVTSGGA
-219 DWLSRSLRE
+219 DWLSRSMLA

-270 MLDQLKQQQETLE
+270 MLDQLKRQQKMLESQQDQLKQQQETL
-283 KQQRQ
+283 QRQ
-288 LETQQD
+288 QTALEAAQKQLGQQQD
-294 QLKRQSD
+294 QL
-301 QLKRQSDQLKR
+301 
-312 QQETLTGIVGQ
+312 GQ
-323 QGDTVESLKSI
+323 QQDEMK
-334 TAQLASQQTKIQ
+334 K
-346 QTITKCYGEF
+346 TITNWSENTLRPWIEK
-356 EHLSK
+356 EHQKIWDAVHKLQQ
-361 VLGGQNIIYNPMFPP
+361 GTNA
-376 SW
+376 

>member
-1 MADDDAVALMEA
+1 MADDDAGVSTDA

-43 NALGLAEANHAATGV
+43 KALGLVEENHAATGV
-58 GFATK
+58 GFATE
-63 PDIGS
+63 PNVGS
-68 QVDAAS
+68 QVGTAS
-74 KLASAGVAYVFLMAG
+74 KLGLAGVAYVFLMAG
-89 LADSYDSLGSMR
+89 ITDSYDSLGSMR
-101 STVAAAV
+101 SATAAAV
-108 RAAAKAWPKA
+108 RSAAKAWPGA
-118 RVVVGVAPGCLTG
+118 RVVAGVAPGCLTG
-131 LDDDKLGKMELVW
+131 LDDTAHEKMELVW

-149 GAGDAGALVCDGL
+149 GAEDAGALVCDGL

-196 EDQGEPLDQPIEN
+196 EDQGEPLDAPITD
-209 LTRVVASGGG
+209 LTRVVTSGGG

-270 MLDQLKQQQETLE
+270 MLDQLKRQQEMLESQQDQLKQQQETL
-283 KQQRQ
+283 QRQ
-288 LETQQD
+288 QTALEAAQKQLGQQQD
-294 QLKRQSD
+294 QL
-301 QLKRQSDQLKR
+301 
-312 QQETLTGIVGQ
+312 GQ
-323 QGDTVESLKSI
+323 QQDEMK
-334 TAQLASQQTKIQ
+334 K
-346 QTITKCYGEF
+346 TITNWSENTLRPWIEK
-356 EHLSK
+356 EHQKIWDAVHKLQQ
-361 VLGGQNIIYNPMFPP
+361 GTNA
-376 SW
+376 